1 MNDFAALSR
10 MIENLIRL
18 GTIAAV
24 DHAAQ
29 RVRVLTGDLLTGW
42 LPGHRRGPAPTGNGT
57 PPP

>member
-1 MNDFAALSR
+1 MADFATLSR
-10 MIENLIRL
+10 LIENLIRL

-42 LPGHRRGPAPTGNGT
+42 LP
-57 PPP
+57 